1 MSSYDN
7 NKTSHQE
14 LNNNNSQKSCHCR
27 WPLSPSPPILQ
38 QQQQVGRNYNKNNN
52 NKVVKTV
59 IVVVGHC
66 LFLHCMYN
74 TINKSVANAA
84 ITAATF
90 AIKDHIIVGSLS
102 YIFIALTTTN
112 NNNKS
117 VKNCC
122 RCRRPLSPHLCQ

>member
-1 MSSYDN
+1 MTTT
-7 NKTSHQE
+7 KRVIR
-14 LNNNNSQKSCHCR
+14 NSTTITAKKRCHHR
-27 WPLSPSPPILQ
+27 WPFSPSPPILQ
-38 QQQQVGRNYNKNNN
+38 QQQQVGRKNNKNNN

-59 IVVVGHC
+59 IVVVDHC
-66 LFLHCMYN
+66 LFLHCVYD
-74 TINKSVANAA
+74 TINKSVANTA

-122 RCRRPLSPHLCQ
+122 HHRRPLSPPFCQ